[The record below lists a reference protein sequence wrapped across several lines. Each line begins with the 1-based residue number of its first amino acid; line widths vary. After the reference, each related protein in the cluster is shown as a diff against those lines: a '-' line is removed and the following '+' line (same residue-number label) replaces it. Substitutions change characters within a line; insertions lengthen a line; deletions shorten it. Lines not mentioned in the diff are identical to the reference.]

1 MRRDPKVEVSH
12 HAACVHSGA
21 EKKKETSSQRSLME
35 EIQERQESPH
45 PKDASSAPSSPH
57 PPLTPQTPSNPQTPQ
72 RPDSSRGHSA
82 SKRFHSEI
90 SLFLL
95 TSLSVCALTLP
106 PNNHCL
112 PHLSITSS
120 GRAAGVTPLSL
131 QRLGPPGDS
140 LSFQRPP
147 GGPGV
152 SRGLLGLWIWPGDPL
167 RSLRFMSFL
176 S

>member
-1 MRRDPKVEVSH
+1 MSH
-12 HAACVHSGA
+12 RAACVHSGA
-21 EKKKETSSQRSLME
+21 EKKKETSIQRSLME

-45 PKDASSAPSSPH
+45 PKDASSTPSSPH

-82 SKRFHSEI
+82 SKRFH
-90 SLFLL
+90 FHNLL
-95 TSLSVCALTLP
+95 IPSDLTVCLCALTPP

-112 PHLSITSS
+112 PHLSVTSS

-131 QRLGPPGDS
+131 QRLGPPGDP

-152 SRGLLGLWIWPGDPL
+152 SGGLLGLWSWPGDPL
-167 RSLRFMSFL
+167 GSLRFMSLL